1 MAGFLRKLLRI
12 GKLPNDMR
20 TQVESEGVIHLA
32 EYLAVMMRFTGHV
45 PGRRSVGLI
54 RGYGGSLALTNQRV
68 LGTVSALPGKA
79 GRAVDH
85 LWSANGAGTVQG
97 TLSEAGL
104 LLQITDL
111 AQVDPE
117 FSGTLSL
124 NYKADLSPDVLSRV
138 PTRTLTFDVPPKFV
152 YSVLGIPRG

>member
-1 MAGFLRKLLRI
+1 M
-12 GKLPNDMR
+12 D
-20 TQVESEGVIHLA
+20 
-32 EYLAVMMRFTGHV
+32 
-45 PGRRSVGLI
+45 
-54 RGYGGSLALTNQRV
+54 
-68 LGTVSALPGKA
+68 
-79 GRAVDH
+79 
-85 LWSANGAGTVQG
+85 ANGAGTVQG

-124 NYKADLSPDVLSRV
+124 KYKADLSPDVLSRV